1 MNNEQ
6 GRQINKVSVFCLL
19 LLSGCGWS
27 SWDNE
32 AIGQVKKVQHAT
44 PIICSDYDHVDIS
57 LGIIRNGIGSVSTQ
71 DMWFYVPNPADLAL
85 LKGATDSGALVKFT
99 YGVKRFRWCVD
110 KEMITHVE
118 LVK

>member
-1 MNNEQ
+1 MTTKRTVALA
-6 GRQINKVSVFCLL
+6 GMLL
-19 LLSGCGWS
+19 LASCGWS

-44 PIICSDYDHVDIS
+44 PIICMDYDHVDIS
-57 LGIIRNGIGSVSTQ
+57 LGVIRNGVGSMSTQ
-71 DMWFYVPNPADLAL
+71 DQWYYVESPADVAL
-85 LKGATDSGALVKFT
+85 LKSASETGALVKFT

-110 KEMITHVE
+110 DEMITHVE